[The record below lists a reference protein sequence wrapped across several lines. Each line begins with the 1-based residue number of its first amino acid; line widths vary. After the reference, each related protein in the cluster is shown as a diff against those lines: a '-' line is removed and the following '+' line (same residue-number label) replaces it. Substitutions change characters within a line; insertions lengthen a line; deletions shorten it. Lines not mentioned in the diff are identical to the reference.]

1 MSNLKTNISKFFAD
15 AEKKAEAGVYAVAN
29 EGLALAKTYTPVD
42 TSNLINSEIGPLIS
56 KTQSGVKAVVGFNAE
71 YAFYVHNKTG
81 KLKGIP
87 RANGNGYYWS
97 PDAEPKFL
105 VKGFEE
111 LKPIIPKIIKA
122 AHETK

>member
-1 MSNLKTNISKFFAD
+1 MNISKFFAD
-15 AEKKAEAGVYAVAN
+15 AKKKAEAGVYAVAN

-56 KTQSGVKAVVGFNAE
+56 KTQNGVKAVVGFNAG

-81 KLKGIP
+81 KLKGVP
-87 RANGNGYYWS
+87 RANGNSYYWS